1 MILASRQKQTKYCH
15 IGQRAY
21 RCRWKVSRKKTPFSV
36 RFLGFL
42 LLNLICRPC
51 GLFAKKAQG
60 IPVFLCRVK
69 LRAMLEWS
77 SLYRVALLLSKI
89 NDDSDLDA
97 EAAILYGKV
106 GVRLFSKSSK
116 RFEVISKEWVVQWQF
131 TAWDQVQFCSCVA
144 CDCNLKALVWQWQAC
159 NRMNFNTESLVA
171 YTSRAAFVGLSWVK
185 RLGSLWFCFLKYP
198 PRLCQK
204 NSQQIMC
211 QATYKAKTSRD
222 KIATWSLEFS
232 RASSSFFFCY
242 EFHWID
248 VIFSVFWSVFAINL
262 VLVLQYSSKC
272 TLYSAFY

>member
-1 MILASRQKQTKYCH
+1 MLLSSSEDCVWFSQVGENQLNIATLDKGRIDVDEKFPE
-15 IGQRAY
+15 
-21 RCRWKVSRKKTPFSV
+21 KKAQAPFSV
-36 RFLGFL
+36 RFLGLL

-51 GLFAKKAQG
+51 GLFAKTAQG

-89 NDDSDLDA
+89 NDDSDLGA

-106 GVRLFSKSSK
+106 GVQLFSKSSK
-116 RFEVISKEWVVQWQF
+116 RCEVISTEWVVQWQL

-144 CDCNLKALVWQWQAC
+144 WGCNLKALVWHWQAC

-204 NSQQIMC
+204 TPNKSDAKRDTKLKLV
-211 QATYKAKTSRD
+211 ATKSRLGHLSFP
-222 KIATWSLEFS
+222 SL
-232 RASSSFFFCY
+232 RAVSFFRCEFLLDRCNIFC
-242 EFHWID
+242 
-248 VIFSVFWSVFAINL
+248 
-262 VLVLQYSSKC
+262 VLIGFC
-272 TLYSAFY
+272 D

>member
-1 MILASRQKQTKYCH
+1 MILASRQEPTKYCH

-21 RCRWKVSRKKTPFSV
+21 RCRWKVSRKKAQAPFSV
-36 RFLGFL
+36 RLLGLL

-51 GLFAKKAQG
+51 GLFAKTAQG

-106 GVRLFSKSSK
+106 GVQLFSKSSK
-116 RFEVISKEWVVQWQF
+116 RCEVISTEWVVQWQL
-131 TAWDQVQFCSCVA
+131 TAWDQVQFCSCVT
-144 CDCNLKALVWQWQAC
+144 CDCNLKALIWHWQAC
-159 NRMNFNTESLVA
+159 NRINFNTESLVA

-185 RLGSLWFCFLKYP
+185 RLGSLWFRFLKYP

-204 NSQQIMC
+204 TPNKSGAKRHTKLKLV
-211 QATYKAKTSRD
+211 ATKSRLGHLSFP
-222 KIATWSLEFS
+222 AL
-232 RASSSFFFCY
+232 RAVSFFCCESLVDRCNIFC
-242 EFHWID
+242 
-248 VIFSVFWSVFAINL
+248 
-262 VLVLQYSSKC
+262 VLIGFC
-272 TLYSAFY
+272 D

>member
-1 MILASRQKQTKYCH
+1 MILASRKEPTKYCH
-15 IGQRAY
+15 VGQRAY

-36 RFLGFL
+36 RFLGLL

-116 RFEVISKEWVVQWQF
+116 RCEVRVSGALTIYGLRSSPILFLRRLWLQFEGP
-131 TAWDQVQFCSCVA
+131 
-144 CDCNLKALVWQWQAC
+144 
-159 NRMNFNTESLVA
+159 
-171 YTSRAAFVGLSWVK
+171 GL
-185 RLGSLWFCFLKYP
+185 
-198 PRLCQK
+198 
-204 NSQQIMC
+204 
-211 QATYKAKTSRD
+211 
-222 KIATWSLEFS
+222 
-232 RASSSFFFCY
+232 
-242 EFHWID
+242 
-248 VIFSVFWSVFAINL
+248 
-262 VLVLQYSSKC
+262 
-272 TLYSAFY
+272 TLTGL

>member
-1 MILASRQKQTKYCH
+1 MILASRQEQTKYCH

-36 RFLGFL
+36 RFLGLL

-116 RFEVISKEWVVQWQF
+116 RCEVISTEWVVQWQF

-159 NRMNFNTESLVA
+159 NRMNFNTDSLVA

-185 RLGSLWFCFLKYP
+185 RLGSQWFRFLKYP

-204 NSQQIMC
+204 TPNKSCAKRHTNLKLVATKSQLGHLSFP
-211 QATYKAKTSRD
+211 A
-222 KIATWSLEFS
+222 L
-232 RASSSFFFCY
+232 RAVSFFCCEFLLDRCNIFC
-242 EFHWID
+242 
-248 VIFSVFWSVFAINL
+248 
-262 VLVLQYSSKC
+262 VLIGFC
-272 TLYSAFY
+272 D